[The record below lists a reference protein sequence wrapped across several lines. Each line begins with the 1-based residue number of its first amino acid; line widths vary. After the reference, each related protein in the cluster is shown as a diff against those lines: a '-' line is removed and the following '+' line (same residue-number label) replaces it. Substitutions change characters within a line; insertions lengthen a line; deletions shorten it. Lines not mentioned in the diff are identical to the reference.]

1 MKELKANARV
11 DNDEYEKDSVSDF
24 VLWKSWKE
32 EDGENFWEEEFENPK
47 NLPLTKGVPDE
58 GGGGIIK
65 IK

>member
-32 EDGENFWEEEFENPK
+32 EDGENFWEEEFE
-47 NLPLTKGVPDE
+47 
-58 GGGGIIK
+58 I
-65 IK
+65 